1 MIKVYEKKDNKLALA
16 LGRTGN
22 GHVLTTMNGKK
33 TIEWTETVDGNTSSV
48 EFRLS
53 EPAILLHPEHA
64 PIVLG
69 PGVYTRTLQVEFNP
83 FDRTVGNIFD

>member
-1 MIKVYEKKDNKLALA
+1 MVKEYEHIDNKLALA

-33 TIEWTETVDGNTSSV
+33 TIEYTETVIDNVNAV

-69 PGVYTRTLQVEFNP
+69 PGTYTRTLQVEFNP
-83 FDRTVGNIFD
+83 FDRTVGYIFD

>member
-1 MIKVYEKKDNKLALA
+1 MNKLYENQDSKLALA

-22 GHVLTTMNGKK
+22 GHVLTTISGKK
-33 TIEWTETVDGNTSSV
+33 TIAWTETVDRQMNTV
-48 EFRLS
+48 EFKLI

-64 PIVLG
+64 PIVLE

-83 FDRTVGNIFD
+83 FDNSVGYIFD